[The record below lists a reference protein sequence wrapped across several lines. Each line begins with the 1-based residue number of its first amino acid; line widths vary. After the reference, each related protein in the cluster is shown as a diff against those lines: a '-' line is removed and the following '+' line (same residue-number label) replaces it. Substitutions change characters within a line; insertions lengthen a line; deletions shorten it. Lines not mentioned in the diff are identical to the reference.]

1 MVNIIHQND
10 QYVLQHNTWWV
21 SYLTLCAQQWWK
33 YSSSDTKLL
42 IHTITSTNMNEEHM
56 KYEYEEQNV
65 HNKSKVKV
73 LIKRE
78 IVSASFIMPIKS
90 LLNYYCYTKV

>member
-1 MVNIIHQND
+1 
-10 QYVLQHNTWWV
+10 
-21 SYLTLCAQQWWK
+21 
-33 YSSSDTKLL
+33 
-42 IHTITSTNMNEEHM
+42 MNEEHM